1 MKIKVLIV
9 GKTDEDWIDRG
20 VEKYLKRL
28 KHYVNIEFRYL
39 PDLKNRKSLSK
50 EEQKNKEGVLIL
62 KQLEASDI
70 LILFDEK
77 GKEFSSLSFAN
88 YLQKR
93 MNKGVKSITFVVG
106 GPYGFSDVVYTRS
119 NDKISLS
126 KLTFSHQMIRPFI
139 AEQIYRAYSIL
150 KNEPYH
156 HQ

>member
-1 MKIKVLIV
+1 MLIV

-50 EEQKNKEGVLIL
+50 EEQKNTEGALIL
-62 KQLEASDI
+62 KQLETSDI

-77 GKEFSSLSFAN
+77 GKEFSSSSFAH

-93 MNKGVKSITFVVG
+93 MNSGIKCISFVVG
-106 GPYGFSDVVYTRS
+106 GPYGFSDVLYARA
-119 NDKISLS
+119 NDKVSLS

-139 AEQIYRAYSIL
+139 AEQIYRAFSIL
-150 KNEPYH
+150 NNEPYH

>member
-50 EEQKNKEGVLIL
+50 EEQKNTEGALIL
-62 KQLEASDI
+62 KQLETSDI

-77 GKEFSSLSFAN
+77 GKEFSSSSFAN

-93 MNKGVKSITFVVG
+93 MNSGIKCISFVVG
-106 GPYGFSDVVYTRS
+106 GPYGFSDVLYARA
-119 NDKISLS
+119 NDKVSLS

-139 AEQIYRAYSIL
+139 AEQIYRAFSIL
-150 KNEPYH
+150 NNEPYH